1 MLLPGLLAGYG
12 QEIEADLQR
21 VYGVDLVDL
30 YRGLITPRRVWVLIS
45 QLPPGSNLARA
56 VGGNG
61 YWSHEEV
68 AIHEEGWA
76 LRSAIAGKKLP
87 PPEPPEVGWR
97 DKQREQQERFA
108 RKLEAHKRR
117 TESPPPPT

>member
-1 MLLPGLLAGYG
+1 MFLPGLLSEFG

-21 VYGVDLVDL
+21 VYGLDLLDL
-30 YRGLITPRRVWVLIS
+30 YRGLMTPRRAWVLIS

-61 YWSHEEV
+61 YWSHGEV

-76 LRSAIAGKKLP
+76 LRSSLAGKQLP
-87 PPEPPEVGWR
+87 QPQPPEVGWR

-108 RKLEAHKRR
+108 RKLEAYERR
-117 TESPPPPT
+117 AK